1 MKTISIAALVI
12 CVCTGSLHSARA
24 EQNPNPQT
32 SKVIFA
38 NNPESA
44 SPQASGPKTM
54 PEGTAF
60 SVNITQP
67 LDLSQITTETSFT
80 GALAH
85 PIYQREMVL
94 VPGGTKVQGKIAP
107 ANQSA
112 KVPELTITD
121 MMIDGQQVPVKTI
134 SVDPTG
140 SKRSL
145 TQTVGKPIP
154 VRWSQLQL
162 PKGSMIEFRLA
173 EPVTVK

>member
-12 CVCTGSLHSARA
+12 CVCTGGLHSARA
-24 EQNPNPQT
+24 EQNPNPET
-32 SKVIFA
+32 LKVIFA
-38 NNPESA
+38 NNAESA
-44 SPQASGPKTM
+44 SSQPSGPITM

-67 LDLSQITTETSFT
+67 LDLSKVATETSFM

-85 PIYQREMVL
+85 PIYQREKIL
-94 VPGGTKVQGKIAP
+94 VPGGTKVQGRISP

-112 KVPELTITD
+112 QVPELTITD
-121 MMIDGQQVPVKTI
+121 ILIDGQQVPVKTI